1 MGALLSA
8 VRFLVLL
15 WLFLSRP
22 HRSHA
27 LLGSEEFHPLCK
39 QPSRRPGPH
48 GEPRLCPSRF
58 LLAQRPASRIISS
71 EPQAPPPQR
80 SGATALRLAPGKRV
94 EGRVRLASCALLSR
108 RFLSFAVLQC
118 PAVCALAVFFGRAD
132 VYGRRERPA
141 PLALGRSVGLRAPS
155 PHEEYP

>member
-39 QPSRRPGPH
+39 QPSVGQALMGNPVCARHGSFSPSVPPHESSAANLKLPLLSAAGP
-48 GEPRLCPSRF
+48 PRSASPLGRESRDVSGSPHALSSLGGFCPS
-58 LLAQRPASRIISS
+58 LSS
-71 EPQAPPPQR
+71 SARQCAPWPFS
-80 SGATALRLAPGKRV
+80 SGVRMFTAGGKGQHRL
-94 EGRVRLASCALLSR
+94 
-108 RFLSFAVLQC
+108 
-118 PAVCALAVFFGRAD
+118 
-132 VYGRRERPA
+132 
-141 PLALGRSVGLRAPS
+141 PLAEA
-155 PHEEYP
+155 

>member
-39 QPSRRPGPH
+39 QPSVGQALMGTPSVPVTV
-48 GEPRLCPSRF
+48 PSRPVSR
-58 LLAQRPASRIISS
+58 LTNHQQRTSSSPSSAQRGHR
-71 EPQAPPPQR
+71 APPRPREESRGTCQARLMR
-80 SGATALRLAPGKRV
+80 SPLSEVSVLRCPPVPGN
-94 EGRVRLASCALLSR
+94 VRLG
-108 RFLSFAVLQC
+108 RFL
-118 PAVCALAVFFGRAD
+118 RAC
-132 VYGRRERPA
+132 GCLRQEGKASAAGPWQKRR
-141 PLALGRSVGLRAPS
+141 S
-155 PHEEYP
+155 